1 MTRSPNRA
9 LIGAAAAFT
18 VALFVFGSALVRALG
33 FGADDTLAP
42 RAATETPS
50 AASNSSDGLDTDAL
64 MLAVE
69 NDPFQPDR
77 TRPAERYRMPGDVEP
92 EEPAPP
98 PPPPPVPDFRLVGTV
113 VFGPEN
119 GTAAIAVGDADPRM
133 MNVGETVMGYRV
145 IAVTPQT
152 ATVSNG
158 EREILLRVPAPSSA
172 LASSG
177 RAGANGR
184 AGPGGGR
191 AGAQPGRTPQQQAQ
205 LQQLLQRAAQSG
217 APPQILQ
224 QLERLMATGNAAGML
239 DAMKMMESMS
249 TREDV
254 MEFTIPGQ
262 GGVNRVQVRPAPR
275 RDSVVVRRP
284 GGGGGR

>member
-18 VALFVFGSALVRALG
+18 IALFVFGSALVRALG
-33 FGADDTLAP
+33 FGAADSLAP
-42 RAATETPS
+42 LPATETPAVTS
-50 AASNSSDGLDTDAL
+50 GSNDGLDTDAL

-77 TRPAERYRMPGDVEP
+77 TRPAERYRMPGDVDPVEP
-92 EEPAPP
+92 PPP

-133 MNVGETVMGYRV
+133 MSVGETVMGYRV

-158 EREILLRVPAPSSA
+158 EREIMLRVPAPSSSI
-172 LASSG
+172 ASTG
-177 RAGANGR
+177 RAGQNGR
-184 AGPGGGR
+184 GAAG
-191 AGAQPGRTPQQQAQ
+191 GARPPAAGRTPAQQAQ

-224 QLERLMATGNAAGML
+224 QLERLMSTGNAAGML
-239 DAMKMMESMS
+239 DAMKMLESMGG
-249 TREDV
+249 REEV
-254 MEFTIPGQ
+254 MEFTTIPGQ
-262 GGVNRVQVRPAPR
+262 PGVNRVQVRPAPR